1 MATAEEIQAAVH
13 AYIDRSNENDKDAVV
28 AMFAPDAQWFDPV
41 GAPPH
46 MGRAGVAEFWDQTR
60 TMADRI
66 EMKARDVIVA
76 GGEAALIGEI
86 YATIGGNTM
95 VMDLVETFAF
105 DDVGRFLLV
114 KAYWDMG
121 RARSQSA

>member
-1 MATAEEIQAAVH
+1 MAKAEEIQAAVH

-46 MGRAGVAEFWDQTR
+46 VGRAGVAEFWDQTR
-60 TMADRI
+60 AMADRI

>member
-105 DDVGRFLLV
+105 DDAGRFLLV

>member
-1 MATAEEIQAAVH
+1 MATAEEIQGAVH
-13 AYIDRSNENDKDAVV
+13 AYIERSNENDKDAVV

-46 MGRAGVAEFWDQTR
+46 LGRTGVAEFWDQTR
-60 TMADRI
+60 AMADRI

-105 DDVGRFLLV
+105 DEEGRFLLV

>member
-46 MGRAGVAEFWDQTR
+46 VGRAGVAEFWDQTR
-60 TMADRI
+60 AMADRI

>member
-28 AMFAPDAQWFDPV
+28 AMFAPDAEWFDPV

-46 MGRAGVAEFWDQTR
+46 VGRAGVAEFWDQTR
-60 TMADRI
+60 AMADRI